1 MKACDRSPTS
11 GEPPHSELDWARCC
25 CYLALSCAGSSGRN
39 EQPLEGVMELIKR
52 LGSFIAGGLLGAGVG
67 AAVAMVVAPQSGD
80 EFVEGVE
87 RRVDLAKRAGLEA
100 QARTEEELIRRFR
113 AETGDSAALRD
124 QETLT
129 RVETAQAIADLGLAP
144 DASQARDSGA

>member
-1 MKACDRSPTS
+1 
-11 GEPPHSELDWARCC
+11 
-25 CYLALSCAGSSGRN
+25 
-39 EQPLEGVMELIKR
+39 MEVIRR
-52 LGSFIAGGLLGAGVG
+52 LRAFIAGGFLGAGVG

-87 RRVDLAKRAGLEA
+87 RRVDQAKRAGLEA

-113 AETGDSAALRD
+113 AETGDPNALRD

-144 DASQARDSGA
+144 GASPTRDPSGA

>member
-1 MKACDRSPTS
+1 
-11 GEPPHSELDWARCC
+11 
-25 CYLALSCAGSSGRN
+25 LALYYAGASEGD
-39 EQPLEGVMELIKR
+39 ELPLEGVMQVIKR
-52 LGSFIAGGLLGAGVG
+52 LGSFIAGGFLGAAVG
-67 AAVAMVVAPQSGD
+67 AAVAMVVAPQSGE

-87 RRVDLAKRAGLEA
+87 RRVDQVKRAGLEA

-113 AETGDSAALRD
+113 AEIGDPNALRD

-144 DASQARDSGA
+144 DASRARDTAGA

>member
-1 MKACDRSPTS
+1 
-11 GEPPHSELDWARCC
+11 
-25 CYLALSCAGSSGRN
+25 
-39 EQPLEGVMELIKR
+39 MEVIRR
-52 LGSFIAGGLLGAGVG
+52 LRAFIAGGFLGAGVG

-87 RRVDLAKRAGLEA
+87 RRVDQAKRAGLEA

-113 AETGDSAALRD
+113 AETGDPNALRD

-144 DASQARDSGA
+144 GASPTRDPGGA

>member
-1 MKACDRSPTS
+1 
-11 GEPPHSELDWARCC
+11 
-25 CYLALSCAGSSGRN
+25 
-39 EQPLEGVMELIKR
+39 MELIKR

-67 AAVAMVVAPQSGD
+67 AAVAMVVAPQSGE

-87 RRVDLAKRAGLEA
+87 RRVDQVKRAGLEA

-113 AETGDSAALRD
+113 AETGDPDALRE

-129 RVETAQAIADLGLAP
+129 RVETAQAIADLGLPPDSRSAP
-144 DASQARDSGA
+144 GTGAV

>member
-1 MKACDRSPTS
+1 M
-11 GEPPHSELDWARCC
+11 G
-25 CYLALSCAGSSGRN
+25 
-39 EQPLEGVMELIKR
+39 LIKR

-113 AETGDSAALRD
+113 AETGRPRRAARSGD
-124 QETLT
+124 
-129 RVETAQAIADLGLAP
+129 ADPGRNRAGHCRSR
-144 DASQARDSGA
+144 AGAEREPGA

>member
-1 MKACDRSPTS
+1 M
-11 GEPPHSELDWARCC
+11 G
-25 CYLALSCAGSSGRN
+25 
-39 EQPLEGVMELIKR
+39 LIKR
-52 LGSFIAGGLLGAGVG
+52 LGSFIAGGILGTGVG

-87 RRVDLAKRAGLEA
+87 RRVDQAKRAGLEA

-113 AETGDSAALRD
+113 AETGDPDALRD

-144 DASQARDSGA
+144 GGSQARDTGGV

>member
-1 MKACDRSPTS
+1 
-11 GEPPHSELDWARCC
+11 
-25 CYLALSCAGSSGRN
+25 
-39 EQPLEGVMELIKR
+39 MELIKR

-87 RRVDLAKRAGLEA
+87 RRVDQAKRAGLEA

-113 AETGDSAALRD
+113 AETGDPEALRD

-144 DASQARDSGA
+144 GAGEGRDTGAA

>member
-1 MKACDRSPTS
+1 
-11 GEPPHSELDWARCC
+11 
-25 CYLALSCAGSSGRN
+25 
-39 EQPLEGVMELIKR
+39 MELIKR

-67 AAVAMVVAPQSGD
+67 AAVAMVVAPQSGE

-87 RRVDLAKRAGLEA
+87 RRVDQVKRAGLEA

-113 AETGDSAALRD
+113 AETGDPDALRD

-129 RVETAQAIADLGLAP
+129 RVETAQAVADLRLAP
-144 DASQARDSGA
+144 DTSPVPDGGGA

>member
-1 MKACDRSPTS
+1 
-11 GEPPHSELDWARCC
+11 
-25 CYLALSCAGSSGRN
+25 
-39 EQPLEGVMELIKR
+39 MELIKR

-67 AAVAMVVAPQSGD
+67 AAVAMVVAPQSGV

-100 QARTEEELIRRFR
+100 RARTEEELIRRFR
-113 AETGDSAALRD
+113 TETGDPEALRE
-124 QETLT
+124 QEMLT

-144 DASQARDSGA
+144 SASQGRDSGAA

>member
-1 MKACDRSPTS
+1 M
-11 GEPPHSELDWARCC
+11 G
-25 CYLALSCAGSSGRN
+25 
-39 EQPLEGVMELIKR
+39 LIKR
-52 LGSFIAGGLLGAGVG
+52 LGSFIAGGILGAGVG

-87 RRVDLAKRAGLEA
+87 RRVDQAKRAGLEA

-113 AETGDSAALRD
+113 AETGDPDALRD

-129 RVETAQAIADLGLAP
+129 RVETAQAIADLGLA
-144 DASQARDSGA
+144 AGGSQARDTGGV

>member
-1 MKACDRSPTS
+1 M
-11 GEPPHSELDWARCC
+11 G
-25 CYLALSCAGSSGRN
+25 
-39 EQPLEGVMELIKR
+39 LIKR
-52 LGSFIAGGLLGAGVG
+52 LGSFIAGGILGAGVG

-87 RRVDLAKRAGLEA
+87 RRVDQAKRAGLEA

-113 AETGDSAALRD
+113 AETGDPDALRD

-129 RVETAQAIADLGLAP
+129 RVETAQAIADLGLA
-144 DASQARDSGA
+144 SGGSRARDTGGG

>member
-1 MKACDRSPTS
+1 M
-11 GEPPHSELDWARCC
+11 
-25 CYLALSCAGSSGRN
+25 
-39 EQPLEGVMELIKR
+39 QVIKR
-52 LGSFIAGGLLGAGVG
+52 LGSFIAGGLLGAAVG
-67 AAVAMVVAPQSGD
+67 AAVAMVVAPQSGE

-87 RRVDLAKRAGLEA
+87 RRVDQVKRAGLEA

-113 AETGDSAALRD
+113 AEIGDPNALRD

-144 DASQARDSGA
+144 DASRARDSAGA